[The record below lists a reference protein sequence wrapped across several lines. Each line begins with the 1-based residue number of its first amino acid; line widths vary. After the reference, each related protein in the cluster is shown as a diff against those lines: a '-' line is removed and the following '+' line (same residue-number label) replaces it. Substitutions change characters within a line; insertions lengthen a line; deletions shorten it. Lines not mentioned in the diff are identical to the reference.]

1 MVFKGTANSLNK
13 NFVQLDEFS
22 GVYRVN
28 QVDNAFQNGT
38 FVQTLQLVR
47 VPNQEVTGK
56 ATSTTAL
63 GQPIYGDSEGAAPN
77 IDGTGA

>member
-1 MVFKGTANSLNK
+1 M
-13 NFVQLDEFS
+13 
-22 GVYRVN
+22 N

-63 GQPIYGDSEGAAPN
+63 GQPIYGDTEGGAPN
-77 IDGTGA
+77 VTDTESF